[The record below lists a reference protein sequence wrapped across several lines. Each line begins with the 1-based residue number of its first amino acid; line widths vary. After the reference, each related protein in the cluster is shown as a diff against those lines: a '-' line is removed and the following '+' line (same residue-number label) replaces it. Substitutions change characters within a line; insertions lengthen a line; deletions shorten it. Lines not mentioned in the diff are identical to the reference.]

1 MQPQL
6 VINWIPAW
14 IVQKQPLQGDSS
26 TLELPRGAGAGG
38 GGSGGRRVGGG
49 AGLFRYCLEIVQIT
63 EVPGDCISHLWHSYS
78 QQKENRDAE
87 GTGELIFIQELD
99 EIRKL

>member
-14 IVQKQPLQGDSS
+14 IVQKQPLQGDPS
-26 TLELPRGAGAGG
+26 TLELPRGPGG
-38 GGSGGRRVGGG
+38 GGVEVGGG
-49 AGLFRYCLEIVQIT
+49 AGFCRYCLVIVQII
-63 EVPGDCISHLWHSYS
+63 EVPGDCISQLWHSYS
-78 QQKENRDAE
+78 QQRENRDAE